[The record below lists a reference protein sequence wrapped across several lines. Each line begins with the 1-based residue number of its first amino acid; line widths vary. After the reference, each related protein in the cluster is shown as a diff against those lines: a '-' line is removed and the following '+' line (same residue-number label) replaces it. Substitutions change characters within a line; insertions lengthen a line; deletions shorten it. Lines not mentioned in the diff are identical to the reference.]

1 MRIIICIIIIAML
14 FTQKATASD
23 TIATVYKNGTF
34 VTQYQRKSK
43 ASNKVAILIA
53 DEFVTQF
60 HTSPNTLFTW
70 ALKGL
75 GLEGQKSYE
84 MKINLKTATLDPKTG
99 ITHGFVDVVVPN
111 ITSFNN
117 VAVDARITK
126 SILVNGGRRVQAEV
140 LYSRFLLDKA
150 CGTFIFVPQGEN
162 EQLVIANLTIKFGWF
177 FNIFITEGRYKRIVE
192 WRIRKF
198 ADNLKFELE
207 KKEKLSEIN
216 EK

>member
-1 MRIIICIIIIAML
+1 ML

-43 ASNKVAILIA
+43 ASNKVAIMVT

-84 MKINLKTATLDPKTG
+84 MKINLKTAVLDPKTG

-207 KKEKLSEIN
+207 KKEKLSEII